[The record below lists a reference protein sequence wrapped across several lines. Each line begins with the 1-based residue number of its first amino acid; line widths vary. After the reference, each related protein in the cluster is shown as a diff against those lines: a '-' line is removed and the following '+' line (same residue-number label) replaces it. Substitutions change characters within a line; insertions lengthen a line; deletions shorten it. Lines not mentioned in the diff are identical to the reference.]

1 MSISSRL
8 ATERQSWPPSVRDSA
23 LAEAAELAAGLLDS
37 ASSSID
43 GSVRDTAALLKELRA
58 TMAELRELASRT
70 PGQEDDPVDQLMDA
84 GPRESGAVV
93 PFRARGGRQE
103 LG

>member
-1 MSISSRL
+1 MSIADRL
-8 ATERQSWPPSVRDSA
+8 SDERLTWPPSVRYSA
-23 LAEAAELAAGLLDS
+23 LAEAAELAASLLDS
-37 ASSSID
+37 ASNEID

-70 PGQEDDPVDQLMDA
+70 PGQEDDPVDALMDA
-84 GPRESGAVV
+84 GPREPGTVV
-93 PFRARGGRQE
+93 SLRARGGRQK